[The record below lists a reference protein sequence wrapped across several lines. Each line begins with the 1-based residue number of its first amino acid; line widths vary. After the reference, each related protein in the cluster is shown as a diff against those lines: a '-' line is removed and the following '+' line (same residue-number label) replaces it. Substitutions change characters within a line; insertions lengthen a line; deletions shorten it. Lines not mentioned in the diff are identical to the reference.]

1 MFADCDSS
9 TSNLKPS
16 FGQNYSAAASIT
28 NQPLR
33 LESVSNDLETSNF
46 SRTSLSGSSTVKLE
60 LPQPT
65 IPAAAAA
72 SPVPSK
78 VDVDFDRDGKTDLLW
93 RNYVTGENSV
103 WYMNGT
109 TLLSSAYL
117 APVGDRNWRIQGA
130 SDFTGDG
137 KTDIVW
143 RNYATGQNVIWEMD
157 GVTLRSSLPLLP
169 TVADLNWQIQGTADF
184 TGDGKTDLLW
194 RNYATGE
201 NVVCALDGAAL
212 KTSIFLPTV
221 VGDNLRIQAAA
232 DFNQDGQ
239 TDLLWRNYLS
249 GENFIWTMKGTTIA
263 STTFLRSQRDLNWQV
278 QGAEDINGD
287 GKTDLLWRN
296 AASGENE
303 AWLLNNLTYGAN
315 QEPLPLLSVRDTNWQ
330 IGLQDTFAAPS
341 LVKISDRTFSGLEG
355 DRGTFKIQLTQA
367 PTANVA
373 LTFST
378 GSFIV
383 VDADNSVANGSQ
395 NTITFTPQNWQTAR
409 TVSFLA
415 EADNSSAD
423 RLLGNT
429 VSYTLSGGFTGRAAY
444 ELGRVTNTYAPDP
457 NRFNIDLD
465 FRNDS
470 SGFWTPAKQAI
481 AQKAAAD
488 WATRIANEWTDFQ
501 LDSTIG
507 KLESFGDR
515 TYSFTSKRYVDD
527 LLVFV
532 NPYQSSGSDEPAI
545 GGPDYQFG
553 GWISSP
559 DLMPRVGQIAINP
572 DSFSAVNDPSG
583 WLLYQVVT
591 HELGHVL
598 GLVGLNWTGYNLQD
612 RTTPQT
618 AVFKGNYARAANGG
632 NYVALQSQDGAN
644 PVTGTYDY
652 SHPAD
657 SVESIMSYGWL
668 YRLYAPSQVDYALL
682 ADSGYRV
689 NGVNA

>member
-1 MFADCDSS
+1 VAQLRHWAKCD
-9 TSNLKPS
+9 L
-16 FGQNYSAAASIT
+16 
-28 NQPLR
+28 
-33 LESVSNDLETSNF
+33 
-46 SRTSLSGSSTVKLE
+46 
-60 LPQPT
+60 
-65 IPAAAAA
+65 
-72 SPVPSK
+72 
-78 VDVDFDRDGKTDLLW
+78 
-93 RNYVTGENSV
+93 
-103 WYMNGT
+103 
-109 TLLSSAYL
+109 
-117 APVGDRNWRIQGA
+117 
-130 SDFTGDG
+130 GDG
-137 KTDIVW
+137 WCNAALGFVSI
-143 RNYATGQNVIWEMD
+143 A
-157 GVTLRSSLPLLP
+157 

-201 NVVCALDGAAL
+201 NVVWALDGATTQYL
-212 KTSIFLPTV
+212 HISPH
-221 VGDNLRIQAAA
+221 GSWGNLRIQAAA

-249 GENFIWTMKGTTIA
+249 GENFVWTMNRTTIA

-367 PTANVA
+367 PTANVT

-532 NPYQSSGSDEPAI
+532 NPYQSSSSDEPAI

-559 DLMPRVGQIAINP
+559 DVMPRVGQIAINP
-572 DSFSAVNDPSG
+572 NSFSAANDPSG

-632 NYVALQSQDGAN
+632 NYVALQSQM
-644 PVTGTYDY
+644 VLT
-652 SHPAD
+652 
-657 SVESIMSYGWL
+657 
-668 YRLYAPSQVDYALL
+668 Q
-682 ADSGYRV
+682 
-689 NGVNA
+689 